1 MTYKERVER
10 LKEQLADIEHQRW
23 ADWQKWCHEV
33 LRRELPLDF
42 HPRLGKVLERWDK
55 QIATPYK
62 DLSEKEKQSDR
73 DQVDRYFP
81 LILHLIEEAE
91 REASLKTLEEVSN
104 KAVELHITDLEMKQ
118 HHTGVGWEDVI
129 MADEITKMRLA
140 ELKGE

>member
-1 MTYKERVER
+1 MTYKERVEKIINSPILSR
-10 LKEQLADIEHQRW
+10 YPTLEQAEKAI
-23 ADWQKWCHEV
+23 
-33 LRRELPLDF
+33 
-42 HPRLGKVLERWDK
+42 K
-55 QIATPYK
+55 QATQ
-62 DLSEKEKQSDR
+62 E
-73 DQVDRYFP
+73 
-81 LILHLIEEAE
+81 ILHLIEEAE

>member
-1 MTYKERVER
+1 MTYKERVEELVDKLEKLLVGKNPDYR
-10 LKEQLADIEHQRW
+10 IPKLA
-23 ADWQKWCHEV
+23 
-33 LRRELPLDF
+33 
-42 HPRLGKVLERWDK
+42 KVAKSE
-55 QIATPYK
+55 ATQ
-62 DLSEKEKQSDR
+62 E
-73 DQVDRYFP
+73 
-81 LILHLIEEAE
+81 ILHLIEEAE